1 MKIMLIDRDRDVV
14 DEVERICRE
23 IGDVDLTIE
32 PIKNNAIETARAEN
46 FDAIFFDPAPKNE
59 EMRAL
64 MIGVRRGNSSYTP
77 VIIMSH
83 QLSLDEARAVGA
95 NDYIQKQFDGDA
107 FKKKLQNLKK
117 LGEFNAV
124 LHDETIDFPS
134 RDGVISKSAFNQIF
148 ISCLDRADRYGEE
161 TYLTFAT
168 VKNID
173 FIRAEHGDDIA
184 NDICENLKKY
194 TMRIRRL
201 SDIAG
206 RTAENQICLM
216 LTRPANADEPKMA
229 ISRFADS
236 MSEYAELISTSDV
249 KAIINVEMMAIPSGE
264 VTYSKDFE

>member
-14 DEVERICRE
+14 DAVERLCRDMP
-23 IGDVDLTIE
+23 DVDLTIE
-32 PIKNNAIETARAEN
+32 PIKNNAIDAVKAEKY
-46 FDAIFFDPAPKNE
+46 DAIFFDPAPKNE

-64 MIGVRRGNSSYTP
+64 LIGVRRGNPNYVP
-77 VIIMSH
+77 VVIMSH
-83 QLSLDEARAVGA
+83 QLSLEEARAAGA
-95 NDYIQKQFDGDA
+95 NDYIQKPFDIEL
-107 FKKKLQNLKK
+107 FKKKLANIKK
-117 LGEFNAV
+117 LSDFHEQ
-124 LHDETIDFPS
+124 LQDESIDFPS
-134 RDGVISKSAFNQIF
+134 KEGVISKSAFNQIF

-173 FIRAEHGDDIA
+173 SIRAEHGDDVA

-216 LTRPANADEPKMA
+216 LVRPANADEPKMA

-236 MSEYAELISTSDV
+236 MSEYAELISTGDA
-249 KAIINVEMMAIPSGE
+249 KAIITVEMMALPSGE
-264 VTYSKDFE
+264 ITYSKDFE